1 MTEHQEKIKLWTD
14 ETGNY
19 FPWVEELWALQA
31 KLDPESI
38 YRPVSE
44 MALPKLSF
52 LVNCITA
59 IRNRP
64 ELMSKIRDLAQRYPD
79 PEQAPEG
86 ESRELGAFISMF
98 LTWLELTDGQDR
110 NFPVARASLY
120 GILYNMEIG
129 SFRGSE
135 ADLIRQEN
143 PKGSFIDDLA

>member
-1 MTEHQEKIKLWTD
+1 MERRVKRSHPTQFALRGSERGLSKTVRPAPDQTHFKFIKPAQQGKRVTEHQEKIKLWTD

-52 LVNCITA
+52 LVNCIAA

-79 PEQAPEG
+79 PEQV
-86 ESRELGAFISMF
+86 RK
-98 LTWLELTDGQDR
+98 
-110 NFPVARASLY
+110 ARAANWPPS
-120 GILYNMEIG
+120 
-129 SFRGSE
+129 
-135 ADLIRQEN
+135 
-143 PKGSFIDDLA
+143 